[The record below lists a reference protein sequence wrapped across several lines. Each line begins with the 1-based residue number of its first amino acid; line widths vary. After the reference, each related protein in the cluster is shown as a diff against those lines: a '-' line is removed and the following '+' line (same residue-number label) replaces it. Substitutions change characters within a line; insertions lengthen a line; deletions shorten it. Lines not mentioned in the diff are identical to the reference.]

1 MAYQGTYAGLAAQKS
16 RGLAVLTPPSPP
28 FRYSYPRDNTFSEVI
43 GLLDNMMVWG
53 RKTRQGR
60 VSINEVGC
68 LNMLVALFFYI
79 FLFFSLA
86 VSLARTWR
94 LSPPCSSELAA
105 PRRGG
110 LTVG

>member
-28 FRYSYPRDNTFSEVI
+28 FRYSYPRDNTYSEVI

-68 LNMLVALFFYI
+68 LNMLVALFLY
-79 FLFFSLA
+79 LSNFFS
-86 VSLARTWR
+86 SLFHYLRV
-94 LSPPCSSELAA
+94 
-105 PRRGG
+105 RGG
-110 LTVG
+110 CRRRALRSRQLKGVVD